1 MLITPDIWKLLAGV
15 AIFVLGM
22 SFLED
27 GLHQLIGRPFKLF
40 LKKQTSNHIKAV
52 AGGTVVAGILQ
63 SSSVVNL
70 MVLAFVGAGV
80 IGMQNALAI
89 ILGANLGTTLS
100 SWIVATIGFEFSIE
114 KFALP
119 LTGIFGIL
127 MMLSDKESRFRQ
139 WCKMILGFSFLFV
152 GLNYLREGIENAVL
166 HLDLSLLNQQPA
178 ILFVLAGF
186 LITALIQSS
195 SATVAIVLS
204 ALYAHAISLFAATAI
219 VLGSEAGT
227 AVKLLLASVKGTATK
242 KRVALANFLF
252 NVINALLICLFLL
265 PVNRLITEVIGIKDN
280 LIALVFFQSFVN
292 LISIFLFLP
301 FLNWIGSL
309 LEKRFSRTDK
319 DTLFIHK
326 VEAADSELAL
336 AALEKETRHFIY
348 HVAWFALDAFDKPAV
363 QPDDLQLYRDFE
375 SKNMMD
381 KYEFIKQLHGELY
394 SYAIEM
400 ESFNIDKKFSVRL
413 EQLISA
419 SRNTMYAAKNLKDA
433 LPDID
438 QLKKSSNDMKYGFY
452 KLTSNKIA
460 TFYQAVIHILTSKEQ
475 GNFFERLSSIYKSV
489 QQEYADTLKEL
500 YQKGYVKNIN
510 EIEFSTLL
518 NFNREM
524 YTMEKSVLFAMKEL
538 LLSEK
543 EAEYFDDL
551 PGFIR

>member
-1 MLITPDIWKLLAGV
+1 M
-15 AIFVLGM
+15 LGM
-22 SFLED
+22 NFLEE
-27 GLHQLIGRPFKLF
+27 GLGQLVGRPFKLF

-70 MVLAFVGAGV
+70 MVLAFVGTGV
-80 IGMQNALAI
+80 IGMKNALAI

-100 SWIVATIGFEFSIE
+100 SWIVATIGFQFGIE

-127 MMLSDKESRFRQ
+127 MILSDKESRFRQ
-139 WCKMILGFSFLFV
+139 WCRLVLGFSFLFV
-152 GLNYLREGIENAVL
+152 GLNYIREGFENAVL
-166 HLDLSLLNQQPA
+166 HLNLGLLNQQPA

-186 LITALIQSS
+186 FITALIQSS

-204 ALYAHAISLFAATAI
+204 ALYAHAIGLFTATAI

-227 AVKLLLASVKGTATK
+227 AVKLLLASVKGTASK

-252 NVINALLICLFLL
+252 NVINVLLIFIFLV
-265 PVNRLITEVIGIKDN
+265 PVNRLITEVVGIKDH

-292 LISIFLFLP
+292 LIGIFLFLP
-301 FLNWIGSL
+301 FLNRLGML
-309 LEKRFSRTDK
+309 LEKRFTRPDK
-319 DTLFIHK
+319 ETLFIHK
-326 VEAADSELAL
+326 VKAADRELAL
-336 AALEKETRHFIY
+336 VALEKETRHFIY
-348 HVAWFALDAFDKPAV
+348 HVVRFVLDAFDREPAHSN
-363 QPDDLQLYRDFE
+363 DLELYRDFE
-375 SKNMMD
+375 SKNMMG

-394 SYAIEM
+394 NYAIEM
-400 ESFNIDKKFSVRL
+400 ESFNTDKEFSVRL
-413 EQLISA
+413 EQLIST

-452 KLTSNKIA
+452 NLTSDKIA
-460 TFYQAVIHILTSKEQ
+460 AFYEAVIHLLTSKGQ
-475 GNFFERLSSIYKSV
+475 HNYFEPLSALYKSV
-489 QQEYADTLKEL
+489 QVEYSGTLKNL
-500 YQKGYVKNIN
+500 YQKEYVKHVN
-510 EIEFSTLL
+510 EVEFSTLF

-524 YTMEKSVLFAMKEL
+524 YTLEKSVLFALKDL
-538 LLSEK
+538 LLTEK
-543 EAEYFDDL
+543 ESEYFDEL